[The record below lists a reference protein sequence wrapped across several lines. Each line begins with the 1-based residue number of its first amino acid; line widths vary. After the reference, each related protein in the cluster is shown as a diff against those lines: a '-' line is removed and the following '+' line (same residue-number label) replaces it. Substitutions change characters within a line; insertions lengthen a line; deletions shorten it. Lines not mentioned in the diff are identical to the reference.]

1 MTTTNDLT
9 IRRAAARGQ
18 ADHGWLKATHTFS
31 FADYYD
37 PAHMNFRSL
46 RVMNEDRVAPGM
58 GFPTHPHRDMEIITY
73 VVSGALQHKDNMGNG
88 RVIQPGDVQY
98 MSAGSGVEHSEF
110 NPSRTEPV
118 HLYQIWIMPDVKNAE
133 PRYAEKAMA
142 ATGPGLH
149 LVASKS
155 GRDGSITIRQDA
167 DVFLGKLAPESPLAH
182 TVRAGRGAWLQVVEG
197 DVTLNG
203 TELSLG
209 DGASVEADAETVL
222 ALSASAPATVILFDL
237 K

>member
-1 MTTTNDLT
+1 MITKNDFT
-9 IRRAAARGQ
+9 IRRAAERGF

-37 PAHMNFRSL
+37 PAHMQFRSL

-73 VVSGALQHKDNMGNG
+73 VVSGALEHRDSMGNG
-88 RVIQPGDVQY
+88 RVIQSGDVQY
-98 MSAGSGVEHSEF
+98 MSAGTGVEHSEF
-110 NPSRTEPV
+110 NPSRAEPV
-118 HLYQIWIMPDVKNAE
+118 HLYQIWILPDERNAM

-142 ATGPGLH
+142 AADPGLH

-155 GRDGSITIRQDA
+155 GRDDSIAIRQDA
-167 DVFLGKLAPESPLAH
+167 EVFLGKIAPASQLTH
-182 TVRAGRGAWLQVVEG
+182 TVRAGRGVWVQVVAG
-197 DVTLNG
+197 DVVLNG
-203 TELSLG
+203 SALSAG
-209 DGASVEADAETVL
+209 DGASLDADADTAL
-222 ALSASAPATVILFDL
+222 ALSATASATVLIFDL